1 MIETNIHEPVPIAVI
16 ESGGWRVEG
25 TRVPVEAVLREFH
38 AGATPEQIL
47 DSYPTVGLAKI
58 YSVIGYCLSH
68 MDVVERYLG
77 ETVAQERDAT
87 AQHSNASRARLLK
100 ARLAALKALEFSDR

>member
-1 MIETNIHEPVPIAVI
+1 MVDIAIQQPVPITVTA
-16 ESGGWRVEG
+16 SGGWRVEG

-58 YSVIGYCLSH
+58 YSLLGYCLAH
-68 MDVVERYLG
+68 MDIVDRYLG
-77 ETVAQERDAT
+77 ETAGQERDAG
-87 AQHSNASRARLLK
+87 AKHGNDSRVLQLK
-100 ARLAALKALEFSDR
+100 ARLAALKATGPSER